1 MKRIKNNKG
10 FTLIELLVVV
20 LIIGILAA
28 IALPKYQLATD
39 KARYSKMMDFTKA
52 IADAEVRALMLTSDP
67 TFNDLDIDIP
77 ANCTLTNSK
86 TITCDNGNWFCHLH
100 NYSFVIFPRCTDFKI
115 NASYYYSIDENTT
128 KRICYAHSKDKNDR
142 QNRLCQAMTGHTN
155 SFDDSIAILQPN
167 GTFTS
172 KSSYGYYF

>member
-1 MKRIKNNKG
+1 MKQKNIQNKQG

-86 TITCDNGNWFCHLH
+86 TITCDNGKWFCHFN
-100 NYSFVIFPRCTDFKI
+100 NYSTVVYPRCSDLTI
-115 NASYYYSIDENTT
+115 NASYYYSIYLETT
-128 KRICYAHSKDKNDR
+128 RTNKRICYAHSKDKNDR
-142 QNRLCQAMTGHTN
+142 QNRLCQAMTGRTN
-155 SFDDSIAILQPN
+155 SFDDRIAN
-167 GTFTS
+167 VGDVN
-172 KSSYGYYF
+172 GYYF